1 MANSSLKRNEK
12 VIAHHTFNDDR
23 TVAFNTIKKKYK
35 QDSIAWVVSGLIL
48 FVFTLFSLGR
58 ITIVGQFFD
67 DVFFN
72 FLFGWFKY
80 PVYLLLM
87 LIDICIYAGIRFKFK
102 KRFLAMI
109 LATVMLFCWLI
120 SLILTTNLAYNPIEN
135 YHFDKIWQKNA
146 FSAVFDT
153 YLTEWKSHSIFD
165 SGYYSETIDWFIN
178 PKGYFNLYS
187 GGGIAGTLLTG
198 VFMYISI
205 PASYILISIFLFLDI
220 SWILTGDPIYLL
232 KKPQYRKGKGL
243 RILSL
248 KSLNDPN
255 KSGVRLR
262 NLEVAN
268 IEDFDFPKDQP
279 AIIHNGWNSLNV
291 FDKNA
296 DVEASIIESD
306 LTIQLPSYHKQAKA
320 DLFLEELEIDDN
332 FEKYDEDPTIANL
345 TELDSIFEDD
355 DLGIQGSYAKNVI
368 DSVENKP
375 KPETKYLSDDD
386 EIFAK
391 LKERRLAREAA
402 APIIVE
408 SPYEN
413 PQPIIEPKAEAK
425 QFEDIKHSNEL
436 DTIINLESTKK
447 EVQEPVND
455 FLSDTEFFDTLYTE
469 STADN
474 QTVLFT
480 KEHVSDLPK
489 VQIEDDNNFQP
500 ELASTSLEEVIEQ
513 VVKVEEHKVAQV
525 IDLPEIA
532 DDVIETAPIAEPMI
546 NRNYKLPSIDILQEI
561 ERDYAKERANKE
573 IAALKTLAIN
583 ETFNQ
588 FGVKARVINTIIG
601 PSVTKFEVQPEH
613 GTKVNSIT
621 ALENDL
627 KLALASQNIRL
638 EAPIQGKNLVGIEIA
653 NQISEM
659 VSMREIIEAIPKEKA
674 DSKLLFVLGKNV
686 LGEPLTA
693 ELNKMPHLL
702 VAGSTGSGKSV
713 MINTLICSIL
723 LRAKPNE
730 VKFLMIDPKKVELS
744 VYTKIPHML
753 APVIS
758 DMKQAANALKMIVL
772 EMERRYELFMEEGVR
787 NIESYNKRITGR
799 KKLPFL
805 VVIIDE
811 LADLMMTGSRKE
823 VEESIMRITQMARA
837 AGIHLI
843 VATQRPSV
851 DVITGTIKTNIPT
864 RIAFAVTTGTDSR
877 TILDSIG
884 AEKLLGRGDMLF
896 MPPGS
901 SELIRAQGAYMSDE
915 EIDDIVAHAIREQT
929 VSYENLF
936 EKQNLV
942 ASNIAGSNGET
953 DDMFEEVKAFV
964 IEQRKAST
972 SLIQRKFNLG
982 YNRAANI
989 IDDLEA
995 KGIIGP
1001 QNGSKPREVLVKK

>member
-1 MANSSLKRNEK
+1 MANSSLKRNDK
-12 VIAHHTFNDDR
+12 VIAHHTFNDER
-23 TVAFNTIKKKYK
+23 TVAFSAIKKKYK

-58 ITIVGQFFD
+58 ITIIGQFFD

-109 LATVMLFCWLI
+109 LATVMLCCWLI
-120 SLILTTNLAYNPIEN
+120 SLILTTNLAYNPIED
-135 YHFDKIWQKNA
+135 YHFDKIWQRNS
-146 FSAVFDT
+146 FLAVFDT
-153 YLTEWKSHSIFD
+153 YFTEWKSHSIFEA
-165 SGYYSETIDWFIN
+165 GFYSETLDWFIN

-198 VFMYISI
+198 TFMYLSI
-205 PASYILISIFLFLDI
+205 PVSYILISVFLFLDI

-248 KSLNDPN
+248 KSLNNPN
-255 KSGVRLR
+255 KTGVRLR
-262 NLEVAN
+262 NLEVTK
-268 IEDFDFPKDQP
+268 IDEGTISKEKPVL
-279 AIIHNGWNSLNV
+279 IHNGWNSLNV
-291 FDKNA
+291 FDKNS
-296 DVEASIIESD
+296 DIEASIIESD
-306 LTIQLPSYHKQAKA
+306 LTIQLPSYHKQSKP
-320 DLFLEELEIDDN
+320 DLFLEEIEIDDN

-355 DLGIQGSYAKNVI
+355 DLGMQGSYAKNI
-368 DSVENKP
+368 ISNDSKKEINKP
-375 KPETKYLSDDD
+375 KLETKYLSDDD
-386 EIFAK
+386 EILAK

-402 APIIVE
+402 TPIVVD
-408 SPYEN
+408 SFLTKTYEKDRLVA
-413 PQPIIEPKAEAK
+413 EPKPEVIVDEPK
-425 QFEDIKHSNEL
+425 QINNEL
-436 DTIINLESTKK
+436 DAIIDLESTKIAA
-447 EVQEPVND
+447 QESVND
-455 FLSDTEFFDTLYTE
+455 FLSDTEFFDSLYTE
-469 STADN
+469 STS
-474 QTVLFT
+474 T
-480 KEHVSDLPK
+480 KNVEKITSSKSSSNSIEKIIEDVIKVEEPKIAKVIELPE
-489 VQIEDDNNFQP
+489 IEDDN
-500 ELASTSLEEVIEQ
+500 LEATTIE
-513 VVKVEEHKVAQV
+513 E
-525 IDLPEIA
+525 
-532 DDVIETAPIAEPMI
+532 PIL
-546 NRNYKLPSIDILQEI
+546 NRNYKLPSSDILQQI
-561 ERDYAKERANKE
+561 EHDYAKERANKE

-583 ETFNQ
+583 ETFDQ
-588 FGVKARVINTIIG
+588 FGVKAKVINTIIG

-653 NQISEM
+653 NQTSEM
-659 VSMREIIEAIPKEKA
+659 VSMKEIIESIPKEKA
-674 DSKLLFVLGKNV
+674 NSKLLFVLGKNV

-772 EMERRYELFMEEGVR
+772 EMERRYELFMDEGVR
-787 NIESYNKRITGR
+787 NIEGYNSRVTGR
-799 KKLPFL
+799 RKLPFL

-811 LADLMMTGSRKE
+811 LADLMMTGSRKD

-915 EIDDIVAHAIREQT
+915 EIDDIVAHAIKEQT
-929 VSYENLF
+929 VSYENSF
-936 EKQNLV
+936 DKQNL
-942 ASNIAGSNGET
+942 ASGSAATGNGEA

-995 KGIIGP
+995 NGIIGP
-1001 QNGSKPREVLVKK
+1001 QNGSKPREVLVEK